1 MDRVSGVTE
10 APVSSVDSYEI
21 VLPPGWKQYPVQRGI
36 AEKLYRHVRRVL
48 EPTGNQVIIDQMRSL
63 IFKAMRDLREHGG
76 IDLFIPEDSRTGAAI
91 PAALVSNRVALGT
104 EGLDVSLQ
112 LLTRGREHAEVDTV
126 VGTAYRWETPTV
138 GADSLTGLE
147 SGNVHYLFPFPG
159 DDATSG
165 VMFTFSVL
173 QSSELAE
180 EYREILVL
188 IFDAMMNSLIWIYSE
203 NN

>member
-1 MDRVSGVTE
+1 VTE
-10 APVSSVDSYEI
+10 AAVSSVDSYEI

-48 EPTGNQVIIDQMRSL
+48 EPTGNQQIIDQMRSV
-63 IFKAMRDLREHGG
+63 IYKAMRDLREHGG

-91 PAALVSNRVALGT
+91 PAALVSNRVSLGAK
-104 EGLDVSLQ
+104 GLDVSLR
-112 LLTRGREHAEVDTV
+112 LLTRGREYSEVDTV
-126 VGTAYRWETPTV
+126 GGIAYRWETPTV

-147 SGNVHYLFPFPG
+147 SGNIHYLFPFPG
-159 DDATSG
+159 DTPTTG

-173 QSSELAE
+173 KSDELAD

-203 NN
+203 DS